1 MKLWQKI
8 FLPTLALMMLLTALI
23 STLLLKSSRDALWQ
37 RESQHV
43 LAQQRYLAGLLR
55 TGVASQRLQRG
66 LMQLDA
72 EETGRAAVQVLGQQ
86 DENGYTGG
94 CALYDSAGGALYDT
108 LPPAEDGGP
117 LMANAEQA
125 ADKTTVLLQ
134 RGAGESW
141 YLLCRMPVS
150 LESGSYQ
157 LAAAYE
163 VTGLQRQLTR
173 QAART
178 MALCLGLSLVG
189 AVLLLLLVRR
199 LLRPLAALDISA
211 RRIAA
216 GSYAERLDAA
226 GGDELAGLAADMNQ
240 LAEAVQ
246 QRIGQLERVAEER
259 KAFIGNLAHEMK
271 TPLTSILGFADLLY
285 LPSRVPDDTRVEYAY
300 VIAEEA
306 KRLRALSGKLLELMT
321 LGSANLIFEPVP
333 LKELTDEVAVSL
345 GPVLAQSGLRLAC
358 DCPDTPLWVDRELF
372 KSLLYNLL
380 DNGRKASESGGL
392 LRLAARP
399 EEGQMII
406 LVRDYG
412 RGIPPEELERVCQ
425 PFYMVDKS
433 RSRKAGGAGLGLAL
447 CQEIVAVHRGK
458 MQIDSRLGQG
468 TLVSLRFP
476 LDAPQT
482 EGAKEADGGAG
493 PAAGAE
499 KPARPRRIRRK
510 APKGRE
516 GGGTDGRSA

>member
-23 STLLLKSSRDALWQ
+23 STLLLQSSRDALWQ

-55 TGVASQRLQRG
+55 TGVASRRLQRG

-72 EETGRAAVQVLGQQ
+72 GETGRAAVQVLGQQ
-86 DENGYTGG
+86 DENGYTAG
-94 CALYDSAGGALYDT
+94 CALYDGDGGALYDT
-108 LPPAEDGGP
+108 LPPGRDGGP
-117 LMANAEQA
+117 LWADAGQA
-125 ADKTTVLLQ
+125 ADKTTVTLQ
-134 RGAGESW
+134 SGAGESW
-141 YLLCRMPVS
+141 YLLCHMPVS
-150 LESGSYQ
+150 LESGSYR

-163 VTGLQRQLTR
+163 VTSLQRQLTR

-178 MALCLGLSLVG
+178 MALCLALSLVG
-189 AVLLLLLVRR
+189 AGLLLLLVRR
-199 LLRPLAALDISA
+199 LLRPLAALDVSA

-285 LPSRVPDDTRVEYAY
+285 LPKRVPDDTRVEYAS

-321 LGSANLIFEPVP
+321 LGSTNLVFEPVP

-345 GPVLAQSGLRLAC
+345 GPVLAPSGLRLAC

-399 EEGQMII
+399 EAGQMTI

-412 RGIPPEELERVCQ
+412 RGIPPEELERICQ

-447 CQEIVAVHRGK
+447 CQEIVAVHRGR

-468 TLVSLRFP
+468 TLITLRFP
-476 LDAPQT
+476 LDAPRT
-482 EGAKEADGGAG
+482 ETAGEADGGAE
-493 PAAGAE
+493 AAAASAE
-499 KPARPRRIRRK
+499 KPAGQRRIRQK
-510 APKGRE
+510 TPKGRE
-516 GGGTDGRSA
+516 GGGADG